1 MRLCFFFGCDLDPTV
16 YFGVYLHENLFKRN
30 DAICCI
36 CVIEKK
42 IWKIVYYANVRW
54 KFNIFFSVKCLKKKF
69 VSNENDISNLP
80 EVRLLRIELMTLII

>member
-1 MRLCFFFGCDLDPTV
+1 MFCENIDMNLKKRKSNGGNAIMYFSFFVCFDLDPTV

-42 IWKIVYYANVRW
+42 IYGKLY
-54 KFNIFFSVKCLKKKF
+54 
-69 VSNENDISNLP
+69 
-80 EVRLLRIELMTLII
+80 T

>member
-1 MRLCFFFGCDLDPTV
+1 MFCENIDMNLKKMSNEGECDYVFFFFVCYDLDPTV

-42 IWKIVYYANVRW
+42 
-54 KFNIFFSVKCLKKKF
+54 CM
-69 VSNENDISNLP
+69 ENCILSKRAL
-80 EVRLLRIELMTLII
+80 EI